1 MLPFPLI
8 RSIATLC
15 GETAIL
21 CTNKAIRGG
30 FAWPDCL
37 ELAIREA
44 KTLDKNTL
52 FRMQCDLGAVGTCE
66 RMLDNEADAVS
77 RAAMLLA
84 KPPNYSG
91 ETALIGGCK
100 QGNVSL
106 VEILI
111 RNSPNEQVLA
121 TNNHGISMDGDAEL
135 DALLSQHPAAR
146 AAYDRRIERL
156 REGRMSD
163 FDNRL
168 RQLEA
173 DYKVL
178 FEEQA
183 NQRQDIQALRDT
195 TSTQFQRLDK
205 EIQAMMDW
213 GDVFPDLY
221 DVLDIDEG
229 AVDQEI
235 LRAFRI
241 QVVRVHPDKLGPLAS
256 EDERTAAALRT
267 RVILQAKNVL
277 LNTESRKEYDS
288 ERRMRRQGEQQSKS
302 GFSAPEEASAGMAHV
317 WEVWANVVV
326 EGFAKQFEAGAR
338 GERVVQL
345 LETILQ
351 PAIGVGL
358 GGERGFKLGLTL
370 STVFNTGCI
379 SVVVKALSA
388 EDQKLFFQALEV
400 LCTKMP

>member
-30 FAWPDCL
+30 FAWPDRL
-37 ELAIREA
+37 ELAMREA

-111 RNSPNEQVLA
+111 RNSPNEQF
-121 TNNHGISMDGDAEL
+121 MDGDAEL

-156 REGRMSD
+156 SPTR
-163 FDNRL
+163 
-168 RQLEA
+168 
-173 DYKVL
+173 
-178 FEEQA
+178 
-183 NQRQDIQALRDT
+183 T
-195 TSTQFQRLDK
+195 WT
-205 EIQAMMDW
+205 
-213 GDVFPDLY
+213 DV
-221 DVLDIDEG
+221 
-229 AVDQEI
+229 
-235 LRAFRI
+235 
-241 QVVRVHPDKLGPLAS
+241 
-256 EDERTAAALRT
+256 
-267 RVILQAKNVL
+267 VI
-277 LNTESRKEYDS
+277 
-288 ERRMRRQGEQQSKS
+288 
-302 GFSAPEEASAGMAHV
+302 
-317 WEVWANVVV
+317 
-326 EGFAKQFEAGAR
+326 
-338 GERVVQL
+338 
-345 LETILQ
+345 
-351 PAIGVGL
+351 
-358 GGERGFKLGLTL
+358 
-370 STVFNTGCI
+370 
-379 SVVVKALSA
+379 
-388 EDQKLFFQALEV
+388 
-400 LCTKMP
+400 

>member
-1 MLPFPLI
+1 
-8 RSIATLC
+8 
-15 GETAIL
+15 
-21 CTNKAIRGG
+21 
-30 FAWPDCL
+30 
-37 ELAIREA
+37 
-44 KTLDKNTL
+44 
-52 FRMQCDLGAVGTCE
+52 
-66 RMLDNEADAVS
+66 
-77 RAAMLLA
+77 
-84 KPPNYSG
+84 
-91 ETALIGGCK
+91 
-100 QGNVSL
+100 
-106 VEILI
+106 
-111 RNSPNEQVLA
+111 
-121 TNNHGISMDGDAEL
+121 
-135 DALLSQHPAAR
+135 
-146 AAYDRRIERL
+146 
-156 REGRMSD
+156 
-163 FDNRL
+163 
-168 RQLEA
+168 
-173 DYKVL
+173 
-178 FEEQA
+178 
-183 NQRQDIQALRDT
+183 
-195 TSTQFQRLDK
+195 
-205 EIQAMMDW
+205 MMDW

-345 LETILQ
+345 LETILL

-370 STVFNTGCI
+370 ATVFNTGCI

>member
-30 FAWPDCL
+30 FAWPDRL

-66 RMLDNEADAVS
+66 RMLDNESDAFS

-156 REGRMSD
+156 SPTRTLTDVVIR
-163 FDNRL
+163 
-168 RQLEA
+168 
-173 DYKVL
+173 
-178 FEEQA
+178 
-183 NQRQDIQALRDT
+183 ALAT
-195 TSTQFQRLDK
+195 LVNSP
-205 EIQAMMDW
+205 MD
-213 GDVFPDLY
+213 
-221 DVLDIDEG
+221 
-229 AVDQEI
+229 
-235 LRAFRI
+235 
-241 QVVRVHPDKLGPLAS
+241 
-256 EDERTAAALRT
+256 
-267 RVILQAKNVL
+267 
-277 LNTESRKEYDS
+277 
-288 ERRMRRQGEQQSKS
+288 EQQ
-302 GFSAPEEASAGMAHV
+302 
-317 WEVWANVVV
+317 
-326 EGFAKQFEAGAR
+326 FAKA
-338 GERVVQL
+338 L
-345 LETILQ
+345 LEEFV
-351 PAIGVGL
+351 IGATTQNIDAMNGL
-358 GGERGFKLGLTL
+358 VRGMFTGVRRNC
-370 STVFNTGCI
+370 STTM
-379 SVVVKALSA
+379 
-388 EDQKLFFQALEV
+388 LEV
-400 LCTKMP
+400 DDA

>member
-30 FAWPDCL
+30 FAWPDRL
-37 ELAIREA
+37 ELAMQEA

-66 RMLDNEADAVS
+66 RMLDNEADAVL

-100 QGNVSL
+100 QGYVAL

-111 RNSPNEQVLA
+111 RNSPNEQ
-121 TNNHGISMDGDAEL
+121 
-135 DALLSQHPAAR
+135 
-146 AAYDRRIERL
+146 
-156 REGRMSD
+156 
-163 FDNRL
+163 
-168 RQLEA
+168 
-173 DYKVL
+173 
-178 FEEQA
+178 
-183 NQRQDIQALRDT
+183 
-195 TSTQFQRLDK
+195 
-205 EIQAMMDW
+205 MMDW

-345 LETILQ
+345 LGTILL

-358 GGERGFKLGLTL
+358 DGERGFKLGLTL
-370 STVFNTGCI
+370 ATVFNTGGI